1 MAEYCYGIDYEKGM
15 RWQTY
20 VASINGTDPNYI
32 LHRDFRRVHTKRTW
46 YGHSCYIEL
55 CNSRLSTDGTK
66 SRSTQI
72 TCDSN
77 TAATDAST
85 AAAGYI
91 AYAAFFESLTETSPA
106 AIKSS
111 ATRSLT
117 AI

>member
-1 MAEYCYGIDYEKGM
+1 MTAAVPMAM
-15 RWQTY
+15 
-20 VASINGTDPNYI
+20 
-32 LHRDFRRVHTKRTW
+32 LHRALAVITYMAQYSANTHNDD
-46 YGHSCYIEL
+46 
-55 CNSRLSTDGTK
+55 NSRLSTDGTK